1 MVDSAYK
8 LCINRVDPRI
18 VQVYWTNP
26 KHSPKKG
33 YVESMFF
40 SRRSVSEV
48 VLHECSMA
56 LALPQ
61 YYVYNRTIVE
71 NLAAV
76 QKACPDNSSN
86 ESLGIEGR

>member
-1 MVDSAYK
+1 
-8 LCINRVDPRI
+8 
-18 VQVYWTNP
+18 
-26 KHSPKKG
+26 
-33 YVESMFF
+33 MFF
-40 SRRSVSEV
+40 SRRSASEV

-76 QKACPDNSSN
+76 QKACPDNSLN
-86 ESLGIEGR
+86 ESLGIEGG